1 MWEGNSI
8 FVGADQMSDE
18 YDVELTEEHIMLRD
32 MVRKF
37 AANEIA
43 PVVENDENDHRFQRE
58 LVSKMAELGLFGCPV
73 PEEYGGNGMGYL
85 AHAIVTE
92 EIGRAS
98 GSLRVAF
105 NMQTMGTAMS
115 ILKWGSE
122 DLKKKY
128 IPALM
133 SAEILGCFGIT
144 EPDSGSDTAS
154 MATTAVR
161 DGNEY
166 ILNGQKMWITW
177 SPVADMSIIFA
188 MTDKKAKHKGM
199 SVFLMD
205 MDTPGVSTK
214 AIKEKLGIWAC
225 PTGEIS
231 MEDVRI
237 PSSNLLGEE
246 GKGFGYLMKELISTR
261 LSAAAGAVG
270 TCQAALDEA
279 IKYANERRQ
288 FGKSI
293 GEFQMVQEVIARMVV
308 ETEAARALVWRCAIQ
323 KDKGL
328 VNNMRET
335 VVAKFYACRAA
346 DEVPNLALEVL
357 SAYGYSNEYP
367 IARILRDGKVYKILE
382 GASNIMKMIIATD
395 ALGLKKANR

>member
-1 MWEGNSI
+1 
-8 FVGADQMSDE
+8 MSDE

-37 AANEIA
+37 AANEIS
-43 PVVENDENDHRFQRE
+43 PVVDQDENDHRFQRE
-58 LVSKMAELGLFGCPV
+58 IVTKMGELGLFGCPV
-73 PEEYGGNGMGYL
+73 PEEYGGNGLGYL

-122 DLKKKY
+122 ELKKKY

-144 EPDSGSDTAS
+144 EPDAGSDTAA
-154 MATTAVR
+154 MASTAVR

-166 ILNGQKMWITW
+166 VLNGRKMWITW
-177 SPVADMSIIFA
+177 SPVADMSVMFA

-199 SVFLMD
+199 SVFVLD
-205 MDTPGVSTK
+205 MDTRGVSTK
-214 AIKEKLGIWAC
+214 TIKDKLGIWAA
-225 PTGEIS
+225 PTGEII

-237 PSSNLLGEE
+237 PASNLLGEE
-246 GKGFGYLMKELISTR
+246 GRGFGYLMQELISTR

-279 IKYANERRQ
+279 IKYATERRQ

-293 GEFQMVQEVIARMVV
+293 AEFQMVQEVIARMVA

-328 VNNMRET
+328 INNMRET
-335 VVAKFYACRAA
+335 VVAKYYACRAA

-382 GASNIMKMIIATD
+382 GATNIMKMIIAND

>member
-1 MWEGNSI
+1 
-8 FVGADQMSDE
+8 MSDQ
-18 YDVELTEEHIMLRD
+18 YDVELTEDHIMLRD

-37 AANEIA
+37 AEKEIA
-43 PVVENDENDHRFQRE
+43 PVVDRDENEHRFQRE
-58 LVSKMAELGLFGCPV
+58 LVSQMAELNLFGCPI

-85 AHAIVTE
+85 AHAIATE
-92 EIGRAS
+92 EIGRVS

-105 NMQTMGTAMS
+105 NMQTMGTALS
-115 ILKWGSE
+115 IFKWGTE
-122 DLKKKY
+122 ELKRKY

-144 EPDSGSDTAS
+144 EPDAGSDTAA
-154 MATTAVR
+154 MTTTATR

-166 ILNGQKMWITW
+166 VLNGRKMWITW
-177 SPVADMSIIFA
+177 SPVADMSVVFA

-199 SVFLMD
+199 SAFVMD
-205 MDTPGVSTK
+205 MDTRGVSTK
-214 AIKEKLGIWAC
+214 AIKEKLGLWAC
-225 PTGEIS
+225 PTGEII

-237 PSSNLLGEE
+237 PAGNRLGEE
-246 GKGFGYLMKELISTR
+246 GKGFGYLMQELISTR
-261 LSAAAGAVG
+261 LTAAAGAVG

-279 IKYANERRQ
+279 IKYANERSQ
-288 FGKSI
+288 FGRRI
-293 GEFQMVQEVIARMVV
+293 AEFQMVQEVIARMVV

-323 KDKGL
+323 KDHGL
-328 VNNMRET
+328 INNNRET
-335 VVAKFYACRAA
+335 VLAKFYACRAA

-382 GASNIMKMIIATD
+382 GATNIMKMILATD
-395 ALGLKKANR
+395 ALGIKKANR

>member
-1 MWEGNSI
+1 
-8 FVGADQMSDE
+8 MSDQ

-37 AANEIA
+37 AANEIS
-43 PVVENDENDHRFQRE
+43 PVVDKDENEHRFQRE
-58 LVSKMAELGLFGCPV
+58 LVTQMGELGLFGCPV

-105 NMQTMGTAMS
+105 NMQTMGTSMS

-144 EPDSGSDTAS
+144 EPDAGSDTAS
-154 MATTAVR
+154 MSTTAVR

-166 ILNGQKMWITW
+166 VLNGQKMWITW

-188 MTDKKAKHKGM
+188 MTDKKAKHNGM
-199 SVFLMD
+199 SVFVMD
-205 MDTPGVSTK
+205 MDAPGVSTK

-225 PTGEIS
+225 PTGEII
-231 MEDVRI
+231 MEDVRV
-237 PSSNLLGEE
+237 PAKNLLGQE

-270 TCQAALDEA
+270 SCQAALDES
-279 IKYANERRQ
+279 IKYANERKQ

-293 GEFQMVQEVIARMVV
+293 AEFQMVQEVIARMVA

-323 KDKGL
+323 KDRGL
-328 VNNMRET
+328 LNNMRET
-335 VVAKFYACRAA
+335 VLAKYYACRAA

-382 GASNIMKMIIATD
+382 GATNIMKMIIATD

>member
-1 MWEGNSI
+1 
-8 FVGADQMSDE
+8 MSDE

-37 AANEIA
+37 AAKEIA
-43 PVVENDENDHRFQRE
+43 PVVEKDENEHRFQRE
-58 LVSKMAELGLFGCPV
+58 LVKQMAELGLFGCPI
-73 PEEYGGNGMGYL
+73 PEEYGGNNMGYL

-105 NMQTMGTAMS
+105 NMQTMGTSMS

-122 DLKKKY
+122 ELKKKY

-133 SAEILGCFGIT
+133 SADILGCFGIT
-144 EPDSGSDTAS
+144 EPDAGSDTAS
-154 MATTAVR
+154 MTTTAVR

-166 ILNGQKMWITW
+166 VLNGRKMWITW
-177 SPVADMSIIFA
+177 SPVADMCIVFA
-188 MTDKKAKHKGM
+188 MTDKKAKHRGM
-199 SVFLMD
+199 SVFVMD
-205 MDTPGVSTK
+205 MDMPGVSTK

-225 PTGEIS
+225 PTGEVI
-231 MEDVRI
+231 MEDVRV
-237 PSSNLLGEE
+237 PSSYLLGEE
-246 GKGFGYLMKELISTR
+246 GGGFGYLMKELISTR

-270 TCQAALDEA
+270 SCQAALDES
-279 IKYANERRQ
+279 IKYANERNQ
-288 FGKSI
+288 FGQPI
-293 GEFQMVQEVIARMVV
+293 AQFQMVQEVIARMVA

-323 KDKGL
+323 KDRGL

-335 VVAKFYACRAA
+335 VLAKYYACRAA

-382 GASNIMKMIIATD
+382 GATNIMKMIIATD
-395 ALGLKKANR
+395 ALGIKKANR

>member
-1 MWEGNSI
+1 
-8 FVGADQMSDE
+8 MSDE

-43 PVVENDENDHRFQRE
+43 PVVENDENEHRFQRE

-115 ILKWGSE
+115 IMKWGSE
-122 DLKKKY
+122 ELKRKY

-237 PSSNLLGEE
+237 PASNLLGEE

-323 KDKGL
+323 KDRGL

>member
-1 MWEGNSI
+1 
-8 FVGADQMSDE
+8 MSDE

-37 AANEIA
+37 ATNEIS
-43 PVVENDENDHRFQRE
+43 PVVDQDENDHRFQRE
-58 LVSKMAELGLFGCPV
+58 LVTKMGELGLFGCPV

-122 DLKKKY
+122 ELKRKY

-144 EPDSGSDTAS
+144 EPDAGSDTAA
-154 MATTAVR
+154 MASTAVR

-166 ILNGQKMWITW
+166 VLNGRKMWITW
-177 SPVADMSIIFA
+177 CPVADMSVVFA
-188 MTDKKAKHKGM
+188 MTDKKAKHNGM
-199 SVFLMD
+199 SVFVMD
-205 MDTPGVSTK
+205 MDSPGVSTK

-225 PTGEIS
+225 PTGEII
-231 MEDVRI
+231 MEDVRV
-237 PSSNLLGEE
+237 PATNLLGQE

-261 LSAAAGAVG
+261 LSASAGAVG
-270 TCQAALDEA
+270 SCQAALDEA
-279 IKYANERRQ
+279 IKYANERKQ
-288 FGKSI
+288 FGKAI
-293 GEFQMVQEVIARMVV
+293 AEFQMVQEVIARMVA

-335 VVAKFYACRAA
+335 VLAKYFACRAA

-382 GASNIMKMIIATD
+382 GATNIMKMIIATD

>member
-1 MWEGNSI
+1 
-8 FVGADQMSDE
+8 MSDE

-37 AANEIA
+37 ATNEIS
-43 PVVENDENDHRFQRE
+43 PVVDQDENDHRFQRE
-58 LVSKMAELGLFGCPV
+58 LVTKMGELGLFGCPV

-122 DLKKKY
+122 ELKNKY

-144 EPDSGSDTAS
+144 EPDAGSDTAA
-154 MATTAVR
+154 MASTAVR

-166 ILNGQKMWITW
+166 VLNGRKMWITW
-177 SPVADMSIIFA
+177 CPVADMAVVFA

-199 SVFLMD
+199 SVFVMD
-205 MDTPGVSTK
+205 MDSPGVSTK

-225 PTGEIS
+225 PTGEII

-237 PSSNLLGEE
+237 PAANLLGEE

-270 TCQAALDEA
+270 SCQAALDEA
-279 IKYANERRQ
+279 IKYANERKQ
-288 FGKSI
+288 FGKPI
-293 GEFQMVQEVIARMVV
+293 AEFQMVQEVIARMVA

-335 VVAKFYACRAA
+335 VLAKYYACRAA

-382 GASNIMKMIIATD
+382 GATNIMKMIIATD

>member
-1 MWEGNSI
+1 
-8 FVGADQMSDE
+8 MSDE

-43 PVVENDENDHRFQRE
+43 PVVENDENEHRFQRD
-58 LVSKMAELGLFGCPV
+58 LVTKMGELGLFGCPV

-122 DLKKKY
+122 ELKKKY
-128 IPALM
+128 IPSLM
-133 SAEILGCFGIT
+133 SAEVLGCFGIT

-166 ILNGQKMWITW
+166 VLNGQKMWITW

-188 MTDKKAKHKGM
+188 MTDKKAKHNGM
-199 SVFLMD
+199 SVFVMD
-205 MDTPGVSTK
+205 MDSPGVSTK

-225 PTGEIS
+225 PTGEII
-231 MEDVRI
+231 MEDVRV

-246 GKGFGYLMKELISTR
+246 GRGFGYLMKELISTR

-279 IKYANERRQ
+279 IKYATERRQ

-335 VVAKFYACRAA
+335 VLAKFYACRAA

-382 GASNIMKMIIATD
+382 GATNIMKMIIATD

>member
-1 MWEGNSI
+1 
-8 FVGADQMSDE
+8 MSDE
-18 YDVELTEEHIMLRD
+18 YDVELSEEHIMLRD

-37 AANEIA
+37 AEKEIA
-43 PVVENDENDHRFQRE
+43 PVVEQDENDHRFQRD
-58 LVSKMAELGLFGCPV
+58 LVDKMAELGLFGCPV
-73 PEEYGGNGMGYL
+73 PEEYGGNDMGYL

-115 ILKWGSE
+115 VLKWGSE
-122 DLKKKY
+122 DLKRKY
-128 IPALM
+128 IPDLM
-133 SAEILGCFGIT
+133 SAKMLGCFGIT
-144 EPDSGSDTAS
+144 EPDAGSDTAA
-154 MATTAVR
+154 MATTAVK
-161 DGNEY
+161 DGDHY
-166 ILNGQKMWITW
+166 ILNGRKMWITW
-177 SPVADMSIIFA
+177 APVADMSVIFA

-199 SVFLMD
+199 SAFVMD
-205 MDTPGVSTK
+205 MDSPGVSTET
-214 AIKEKLGIWAC
+214 IKDKLGIWAA
-225 PTGEIS
+225 PTGEII
-231 MEDVRI
+231 MEDVKV
-237 PSSNLLGEE
+237 PAENLLGEE
-246 GKGFGYLMKELISTR
+246 GKGFGYLMRELISTR

-279 IKYANERRQ
+279 VKYANERNQ
-288 FGKSI
+288 FGRPI
-293 GEFQMVQEVIARMVV
+293 AQFQMVQEVIARMVV

-323 KDKGL
+323 KDRGL

-335 VVAKFYACRAA
+335 VLAKFYACRAA

-382 GASNIMKMIIATD
+382 GATNIMKMILATD

>member
-1 MWEGNSI
+1 
-8 FVGADQMSDE
+8 MSDE

-37 AANEIA
+37 ATNEIS
-43 PVVENDENDHRFQRE
+43 PVVDQDENDHRFQRE
-58 LVSKMAELGLFGCPV
+58 LVTKMGELGLFGCPV

-122 DLKKKY
+122 ELKRKY

-144 EPDSGSDTAS
+144 EPDAGSDTAA
-154 MATTAVR
+154 MASTAVR

-166 ILNGQKMWITW
+166 VLNGRKMWITW
-177 SPVADMSIIFA
+177 CPVADMSVIFA
-188 MTDKKAKHKGM
+188 MTDKKAKHNGM
-199 SVFLMD
+199 SVFVMD
-205 MDTPGVSTK
+205 MDSPGVSTK
-214 AIKEKLGIWAC
+214 AIKSKLGIWAC
-225 PTGEIS
+225 PTGEII

-237 PSSNLLGEE
+237 PATNLLGEE
-246 GKGFGYLMKELISTR
+246 GRGFGYLMKELISTR

-270 TCQAALDEA
+270 SCQAALDEA
-279 IKYANERRQ
+279 IKYANERKQ

-293 GEFQMVQEVIARMVV
+293 AEFQMVQEVIARMVA

-335 VVAKFYACRAA
+335 VLAKYYACRAA

-382 GASNIMKMIIATD
+382 GATNIMKMIIATD

>member
-1 MWEGNSI
+1 LWEGNSI

-246 GKGFGYLMKELISTR
+246 GKGFGYLMIELISTR

>member
-1 MWEGNSI
+1 
-8 FVGADQMSDE
+8 MSDE

-43 PVVENDENDHRFQRE
+43 PVVENDENEHRFQRE

-323 KDKGL
+323 KDRGL

>member
-1 MWEGNSI
+1 
-8 FVGADQMSDE
+8 MSDE

-37 AANEIA
+37 ADKEIA
-43 PVVENDENDHRFQRE
+43 PVADQDENDHRFQRE
-58 LVSKMAELGLFGCPV
+58 LVNQMAELGLFGCPV
-73 PEEYGGNGMGYL
+73 PEEYGGNHMGYL

-122 DLKKKY
+122 ELKKKY
-128 IPALM
+128 IPELM
-133 SAEILGCFGIT
+133 SAKILGCFGIT
-144 EPDSGSDTAS
+144 EPDAGSDTAAMS
-154 MATTAVR
+154 TTAVR
-161 DGNEY
+161 DGDHY
-166 ILNGQKMWITW
+166 VLNGRKMWITW
-177 SPVADMSIIFA
+177 SPVADMSVIFA
-188 MTDKKAKHKGM
+188 MTDKASKHRGM
-199 SVFLMD
+199 SAFVMD
-205 MDTPGVSTK
+205 MHSPGVSSL
-214 AIKEKLGIWAC
+214 AIKEKLGLWAC
-225 PTGEIS
+225 PTGEII
-231 MEDVRI
+231 MEDVKVPAGNR
-237 PSSNLLGEE
+237 LGEE
-246 GKGFGYLMKELISTR
+246 GKGFQYLMQELISTR

-279 IKYANERRQ
+279 IKYACERNQ
-288 FGKSI
+288 FGRPI
-293 GEFQMVQEVIARMVV
+293 AEYQMVQEVIARMVA

-323 KDKGL
+323 KDRGL

-335 VVAKFYACRAA
+335 VLAKFYACRAA

-382 GASNIMKMIIATD
+382 GATNIMKMILATD

>member
-1 MWEGNSI
+1 
-8 FVGADQMSDE
+8 MSDQ

-37 AANEIA
+37 AEKEIA
-43 PVVENDENDHRFQRE
+43 PVVEQDEADHRFQRE
-58 LVSKMAELGLFGCPV
+58 LVDQMAELGLFGCPV
-73 PEEYGGNGMGYL
+73 PEQYGGNEMGYL

-122 DLKKKY
+122 ELKTKY
-128 IPALM
+128 IPELM
-133 SAEILGCFGIT
+133 SAKLLGCFGIT
-144 EPDSGSDTAS
+144 EPDAGSDTAA
-154 MATTAVR
+154 MATTAVK

-166 ILNGQKMWITW
+166 VLNGRKMWITW
-177 SPVADMSIIFA
+177 CPVADMSVIFA
-188 MTDKKAKHKGM
+188 MTDKKAKHRGM
-199 SVFLMD
+199 SVFVMD
-205 MDTPGVSTK
+205 MDSPGVSTV
-214 AIKEKLGIWAC
+214 AIKDKLGLWSC
-225 PTGEIS
+225 PTGEII

-237 PSSNLLGEE
+237 PEKNLLGEE
-246 GKGFGYLMKELISTR
+246 GRGFGYLMQELISTR

-270 TCQAALDEA
+270 SCQAALDEA
-279 IKYANERRQ
+279 IKYATERNQ
-288 FGKSI
+288 FGRPI
-293 GEFQMVQEVIARMVV
+293 AQFQMVQEVVARMVA

-335 VVAKFYACRAA
+335 VLAKYYASRAA
-346 DEVPNLALEVL
+346 DEVPNLGLEVV

-382 GASNIMKMIIATD
+382 GATNIMKMILAND
-395 ALGLKKANR
+395 ALGIKKANR